1 MRILT
6 MMASDDPI
14 VEVPIVFASASA
26 GALKSFA
33 IMETHP
39 VFKSTA
45 NSDSSVAQY
54 VRTVLDVGANGV
66 FFIVDEVFGESI
78 PRKLR

>member
-1 MRILT
+1 

-39 VFKSTA
+39 VYKSAT
-45 NSDSSVAQY
+45 DSYSSLLQY
-54 VRTVLDVGANGV
+54 VRTVLNVGANGV
-66 FFIVDEVFGESI
+66 LFIVDEVLGKSI
-78 PRKLR
+78 TIKLRQ